1 MKIEVLGAAMEI
13 GRSAIKLSTDNSKLL
28 LDYGVLIHRD
38 EPKFPLPVS
47 SRDLNAI
54 LLTHAH
60 LDHSGGIPLFY
71 ASSKPKLLT
80 TKLTGEITNLLIKD
94 LIKISSYYLPY
105 EFLELNYMLKSIE
118 PIEIGDE
125 LRIKDLNIY
134 VLNAGH
140 VPGSVMFLIRAYG
153 KKILYTGDFNTIDTK
168 MLHGAKIN
176 FPDID
181 VIIMEGTY
189 ATVDHEERSIVEANF
204 INSIHEVINS
214 NGTVVIPAF
223 SVGRSQEILCV
234 LYHHGIRDRIFIDGM
249 AKTASTIFLD
259 HPQYFRDY
267 KLLSDALKKAT
278 WVDSWSKRRKICK
291 ESGVIIA
298 PAGMLKGGIVRFY
311 VKKIAKEERN
321 AIFLVSYQVED
332 TPGAMLIKSGEY
344 NFGKNVEKISAKVK
358 YFDFSSHCGNKELVN
373 VIKSINAKRVI
384 LVHGEKKKLEQ
395 FKEILEEEKL
405 AEQVII
411 PEVGEEIPL

>member
-1 MKIEVLGAAMEI
+1 MKIEVLGAAMEV
-13 GRSAIKLSTDNSKLL
+13 GRSAVKLSTDNSKLL
-28 LDYGVLIHRD
+28 LDYGVLLHKD
-38 EPKFPLPVS
+38 EPKFPLPIS

-71 ASSKPKLLT
+71 TSSKPKLLT
-80 TKLTGEITNLLIKD
+80 TKLTGEIANLLIKD

-105 EFLELNYMLKSIE
+105 EFLELNSMLKSIE
-118 PIEIGDE
+118 PIEIGEE
-125 LRIKDLNIY
+125 LRIKDLNVH

-140 VPGSVMFLIRAYG
+140 VPGSVMFLVRAYG
-153 KKILYTGDFNTIDTK
+153 KKILYTGDFNTINTK
-168 MLHGAKIN
+168 MLYGAKIDIPN
-176 FPDID
+176 ID

-189 ATVDHEERSIVEANF
+189 ATVDHEERSIVEVNF
-204 INSIHEVINS
+204 INSIYEVINN

-234 LYHHGIRDRIFIDGM
+234 LYHYGIKDKIFIDGM
-249 AKTASTIFLD
+249 AKTASTIFLGY
-259 HPQYFRDY
+259 PQHFRDY
-267 KLLSDALKKAT
+267 KLLSDALKKAI
-278 WVDSWSKRRKICK
+278 WVDSWSERRRICK
-291 ESGVIIA
+291 KSGVIIA

-311 VKKIAKEERN
+311 VKKIAREEKN

-332 TPGAMLIKSGEY
+332 TPGAMLMKSGEY
-344 NFGKNVEKISAKVK
+344 NFGKKVEKVHAKVK
-358 YFDFSSHCGNKELVN
+358 YFDFSSHCGNRELLN
-373 VIKSINAKRVI
+373 VIKSVNAKKVV

-395 FKEILEEEKL
+395 FKEIIEKEKL